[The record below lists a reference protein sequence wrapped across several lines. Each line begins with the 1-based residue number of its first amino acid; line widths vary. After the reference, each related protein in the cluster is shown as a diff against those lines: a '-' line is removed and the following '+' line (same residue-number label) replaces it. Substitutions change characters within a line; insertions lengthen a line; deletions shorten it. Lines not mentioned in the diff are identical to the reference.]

1 MAGGYW
7 ERRAVSVLWE
17 RLVGAGTRQLC
28 QQGAARLAYGGQ
40 ENRKNQGGKMTQSCG
55 VLCPKTDGLVNSEL
69 RLIQFM
75 ARTEFCPS
83 CKKIWHKTQIEGNTP
98 LTSHLK
104 KTQNKQT
111 KIPPNVLTSFDYLS
125 QVKYCNDSHTA
136 AATSQGY
143 CKLYLR

>member
-1 MAGGYW
+1 
-7 ERRAVSVLWE
+7 
-17 RLVGAGTRQLC
+17 
-28 QQGAARLAYGGQ
+28 
-40 ENRKNQGGKMTQSCG
+40 
-55 VLCPKTDGLVNSEL
+55 
-69 RLIQFM
+69 M

-98 LTSHLK
+98 LTSHFK

-143 CKLYLR
+143 CKLYLRQISISLLERKQKPLLQALRLQFHGTRGLKVFWLNTGFAS